1 MSRRTWVAVLLVLSS
16 TFAAGC
22 WFRGPGRDLR
32 REVAQLSDLR
42 LDREFGLRMGRPTLF
57 FVRQGVRIAGMA
69 DEIPLRGVR
78 RVEVGVYRVL
88 GARPGARRSNGATP
102 AALGAAAR
110 GDDANEL
117 CRMRFAE
124 WEPVVRVCDGDE
136 HVLLFARIEDDSI
149 QGLLVVVQDDEEVV
163 LVRARGKLDRLLERV
178 VELAE
183 EEGMP
188 WARHEGPDPE
198 PRVTLCGDA
207 GTADG
212 CADAEQ
218 ARERVMEVARALTF
232 DHDLLR

>member
-22 WFRGPGRDLR
+22 WFRGPGRALR

-69 DEIPLRGVR
+69 DELPLRGVR
-78 RVEVGVYRVL
+78 RVEVGVYRV
-88 GARPGARRSNGATP
+88 
-102 AALGAAAR
+102 LGAAAR

-188 WARHEGPDPE
+188 WARHEASDPE

>member
-1 MSRRTWVAVLLVLSS
+1 MSRRTCVAVLLVLSS

-57 FVRQGVRIAGMA
+57 FVRQGVRVAGMA
-69 DEIPLRGVR
+69 DELPLRGVR
-78 RVEVGVYRVL
+78 RVEVGVYRV
-88 GARPGARRSNGATP
+88 
-102 AALGAAAR
+102 LGAAAR

-188 WARHEGPDPE
+188 WARHEASDPE

>member
-1 MSRRTWVAVLLVLSS
+1 MSRRTCVAVLLVLSS

-69 DEIPLRGVR
+69 DELPLRGVR
-78 RVEVGVYRVL
+78 RVEVGVYRV
-88 GARPGARRSNGATP
+88 
-102 AALGAAAR
+102 LGAAAR

>member
-69 DEIPLRGVR
+69 DELPLRGVR
-78 RVEVGVYRVL
+78 RVEVGVYRV
-88 GARPGARRSNGATP
+88 
-102 AALGAAAR
+102 LGAAAR

>member
-69 DEIPLRGVR
+69 DELPLRGVR
-78 RVEVGVYRVL
+78 RVEVGVYRV
-88 GARPGARRSNGATP
+88 
-102 AALGAAAR
+102 LGAAAR

-188 WARHEGPDPE
+188 WARHEASDPE